1 MSSRERKVVVA
12 EGAPKAI
19 GPYSVA
25 IRTENLV
32 FLSGTL
38 GVDPSTGE
46 FVPGGIEA
54 QTRQTL
60 NNLSEVLKAGGSS
73 LGQVVKTTVFLQD
86 MSEFTLMNAIYAEF
100 FPHESP
106 ARSTVEVS
114 ALPKGAIVE
123 IEAIALV
130 D

>member
-32 FLSGTL
+32 FLSGTI